1 MEILHIY
8 YFVGPETRSNLM
20 SRYTKHIRYI
30 KNNDP
35 HSAYALHIL
44 NNRHEYGNI
53 NDTMTLLKWIN
64 TPYLLLPYEQMY
76 MQSLY
81 HNNEL
86 IPQQHPNEHNPMF
99 KVLQRKHPTSQQT
112 ITTNQ

>member
-8 YFVGPETRSNLM
+8 YFVGPETRSNIM
-20 SRYTKHIRYI
+20 SGYQKHIRYI

-35 HSAYALHIL
+35 RSAYALHIL

-53 NDTMTLLKWIN
+53 HDTMTLLKQIN
-64 TPYLLLPYEQMY
+64 TPEILLPYEQMY

-86 IPQQHPNEHNPMF
+86 IQEQHPKEHNPMF
-99 KVLQRKHPTSQQT
+99 KFLQCKDLTSQPT